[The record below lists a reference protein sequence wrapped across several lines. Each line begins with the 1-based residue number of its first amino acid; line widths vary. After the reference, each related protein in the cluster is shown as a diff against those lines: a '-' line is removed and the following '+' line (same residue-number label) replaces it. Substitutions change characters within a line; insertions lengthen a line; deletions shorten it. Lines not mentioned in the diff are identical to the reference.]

1 MIADLKQCDR
11 KVIRDDRGAVLH
23 MLRCDS
29 NEFASDFGEA
39 YFSKIKEGVIKG
51 WKKHIK
57 MTQRISVPVGSVKFV
72 FVDLRAD
79 SSSHGGIVE
88 IELSEKNHKLIIVP
102 PGLHYSFKGTS
113 PGESLIANITNLPHE
128 PSECELLPLETN
140 EICYSWN

>member
-1 MIADLKQCDR
+1 
-11 KVIRDDRGAVLH
+11 

-29 NEFASDFGEA
+29 SEFKSDFGEA

-72 FVDLRAD
+72 FIDLRAE
-79 SSSHGGIVE
+79 SSSHGDIFEV
-88 IELSEKNHKLIIVP
+88 ELSENNHKLLIVP

-113 PGESLIANITNLPHE
+113 PGESLIANITDLPHD
-128 PSECELLPLETN
+128 PRECELLPLETDK
-140 EICYSWN
+140 IHYTWV